1 MSQVWGR
8 ALMDNPPNI
17 IKDPFFNEK
26 DYDKVPYDT
35 IPEDI
40 KKTIGINAK
49 NRITKE
55 SDFLKKVETGLQEFS
70 KCDNI
75 EEMFLQE
82 AHRTIS
88 SWDDHVIKVVLHT
101 GLSAYLKPLNLGLK
115 AESGSGKSYS
125 TVQTLK
131 FLPEEDIE
139 ILGSQSP
146 KVISHQLGI
155 KKTPEGEEIGEAPE
169 KPVKAAYSD
178 SDDYKLALENYS
190 ILKKSYDEKNDKAI
204 YEVDL
209 RNRVYVFLE
218 NFNIETFK
226 MFKAT
231 MSSDNEYI
239 DHKYVDDKGNVHI
252 TRLVGSPAL
261 IYNCVDTEYLAEQA
275 TRSLTATP
283 SSRAEKLED
292 SMRISNQKSCYPWLY
307 ENEQLNKNI
316 IKEYIRKVKQF
327 IKKGELQVA
336 NPFDGIKEIFSK
348 EAVRD
353 MRDFNKYLEL
363 LPSYALLYLF
373 QRPIIT
379 IHGKHYVIPTIKD
392 AIDAKVTF
400 DAIIETTRTS
410 TDFRVIDFYWKI
422 IAPTNYGM
430 VAEEATDKYNIY
442 SPKHKKSTNTIRR
455 WINRLEEIGYID
467 SRQEEHKNDKG
478 YVDRRY
484 IAYYPLKKKEE
495 RSGSILSIEV
505 DLTSTL
511 KKAFEKWLKTVT
523 TDSDYLERIIKLN
536 VDGTAENLSLEDLIF
551 IITGEGNIMGTVS
564 NTNINSFKENKPKT
578 ISIPE
583 IEVVKHNLTRYISA
597 HKIQRQPGVYCSSLS
612 DGYDCHFEAEWNLNG
627 NIYCESHF
635 HIQVKNCEEN
645 GTGVKIEDV

>member
-1 MSQVWGR
+1 MGTTPSPDDS
-8 ALMDNPPNI
+8 LI

-49 NRITKE
+49 NRVTKE
-55 SDFLKKVETGLQEFS
+55 SDFLKKVETGLQEFC
-70 KCDNI
+70 KCNNI

-125 TVQTLK
+125 TMQTLK

-146 KVISHQLGI
+146 KVISHQLGT

-169 KPVKAAYSD
+169 KPLKSN
-178 SDDYKLALENYS
+178 YKDTDFTFAMDNYK
-190 ILKKSYDEKNDKAI
+190 ILKDEYDEKNKKAI

-209 RNRVYVFLE
+209 RNKVYVFLE
-218 NFNIETFK
+218 NFNQETFI

-261 IYNCVDTEYLAEQA
+261 IYNCVDAEYLAEQA

-307 ENEQLNKNI
+307 ESEQLNKKI

-373 QRPIIT
+373 QRPIVT
-379 IHGKHYVIPTIKD
+379 IHGKHYVIPTVKD
-392 AIDAKVTF
+392 AIDAKATF

-410 TDFRVIDFYWKI
+410 TDFRVIDFYWKV
-422 IAPTNYGM
+422 IAKSNNGL
-430 VAEEATDKYNIY
+430 VAEEATDKYN
-442 SPKHKKSTNTIRR
+442 SLNPKHKKSTNTIRR

-478 YVDRRY
+478 YIDKRY

-495 RSGSILSIEV
+495 QNGSILSIEV
-505 DLTSTL
+505 DLNSTL
-511 KKAFEKWLKTVT
+511 KKAFEKWLKTVLT
-523 TDSDYLERIIKLN
+523 ESDYLERIIKLN
-536 VDGTAENLSLEDLIF
+536 FDGTAETISIEDLIL
-551 IITGEGNIMGTVS
+551 IITGEVNIMGTVS
-564 NTNINSFKENKPKT
+564 NINPNVSDKTNTETASISKIET
-578 ISIPE
+578 IE
-583 IEVVKHNLTRYISA
+583 HNFNRYITA
-597 HKIQRQPGVYCSSLS
+597 HKIQQRPGVYCSASNNV
-612 DGYDCHFEAEWNLNG
+612 GDCHFEAEWNLNG
-627 NIYCESHF
+627 NLYCPTHF
-635 HIQVKNCEEN
+635 KEQVKICEDN
-645 GTGVKIEDV
+645 GTGVKITNE

>member
-1 MSQVWGR
+1 MVIEMPTS
-8 ALMDNPPNI
+8 LPTDSNI

-125 TVQTLK
+125 TIQTLK
-131 FLPEEDIE
+131 FLPDEDIE

-146 KVISHQLGI
+146 KVISHQLGV
-155 KKTPEGEEIGEAPE
+155 KKTPDGEEIGEPPE
-169 KPVKAAYSD
+169 KPSKSNCDD
-178 SDDYKLALENYS
+178 SDDYGLIMDNYK
-190 ILKKSYDEKNDKAI
+190 ILKTRYDEKNKKAI

-218 NFNIETFK
+218 NFNVETFQ

-292 SMRISNQKSCYPWLY
+292 SMRISNQKSCYPWMY
-307 ENEQLNKNI
+307 KTEQLNKQI

-327 IKKGELQVA
+327 IIKGELKVA

-373 QRPIIT
+373 QRPIVT
-379 IHGKHYVIPTIKD
+379 IHGSHYVIPTIKD
-392 AIDAKVTF
+392 AINAKTTF

-410 TDFRVIDFYWKI
+410 TDFRVTEFYWKVI
-422 IAPTNYGM
+422 SKAINGL
-430 VAEEATDKYNIY
+430 VAEEATDKYNLLN
-442 SPKHKKSTNTIRR
+442 PKHKKSTNTIRR

-478 YVDRRY
+478 YIDRRY

-495 RSGSILSIEV
+495 QNGSILSIEV
-505 DLTSTL
+505 DLNATL
-511 KKAFEKWLKTVT
+511 KKAFEKWLKTVLT
-523 TDSDYLERIIKLN
+523 ESDYLERIILLKT
-536 VDGTAENLSLEDLIF
+536 DGTAETISLEDLIF
-551 IITGEGNIMGTVS
+551 IITGEVNIMGTVFS
-564 NTNINSFKENKPKT
+564 TSSTSIKENKPET
-578 ISIPE
+578 NSISK
-583 IEVVKHNLTRYISA
+583 IEAIEHNFNRFISA
-597 HKIQRQPGVYCSSLS
+597 HKIQRQPGVYCSTLS
-612 DGYDCHFEAEWNLNG
+612 NGDDCHFEAEWNLNG
-627 NIYCESHF
+627 NLFCASHF
-635 HIQVKNCEEN
+635 KDQVKMCEEN